1 MPGLNGLEL
10 YYRLKSINRNI
21 KILFVSALDVVPE
34 LVSILPDVNQ
44 DDILRKPVSTEEFIN
59 SVTRALA

>member
-1 MPGLNGLEL
+1 
-10 YYRLKSINRNI
+10 
-21 KILFVSALDVVPE
+21 
-34 LVSILPDVNQ
+34 LPDVKQ